1 MIALDEDALICDFA
15 ETYHIYD
22 IYQLPVEYIATLA
35 IGLRANSRIKMKV
48 SGLKVESKYLL
59 LAHIAD
65 NTAINAWLN
74 SENGAKGIDRPSSM
88 VAALLNEN
96 IDQSKELKQF
106 DSGADFD
113 KEWERLKN
121 EC

>member
-22 IYQLPVEYIATLA
+22 IYQFPVEYIATLA
-35 IGLRANSRIKMKV
+35 IGLRVNSRIKMKEC
-48 SGLKVESKYLL
+48 GLKVESKYLL

-74 SENGAKGIDRPSSM
+74 SENGAKGQDRPPSM
-88 VAALLNEN
+88 VAALLNKN

>member
-15 ETYHIYD
+15 ETYQIYD
-22 IYQLPVEYIATLA
+22 FYQLPVEYIATLA
-35 IGLRANSRIKMKV
+35 IGLRDNSRIKMKAC
-48 SGLKVESKYLL
+48 GLKVESNYLL

-65 NTAINAWLN
+65 NTAITAWLN
-74 SENGAKGIDRPSSM
+74 SENGAKGKDRPPSM
-88 VAALLNEN
+88 VAAMLNKN

-106 DSGADFD
+106 NSGADFD